1 MVGSR
6 RHCPTRRAGSQPRSR
21 RRGAGC
27 QRGPGRALFI
37 LTVFYRDTSWGQGA
51 LVAVL
56 ILMVVVFWRRFRRV
70 HRAFKGQEDDT

>member
-1 MVGSR
+1 VSYEPEDHRG
-6 RHCPTRRAGSQPRSR
+6 PRAGIHGEDLLILLSVV
-21 RRGAGC
+21 
-27 QRGPGRALFI
+27 ALFI